1 MRERWREG
9 GGGDWRGKWSKYVR
23 LAVLIHSVRRR
34 KGYGV
39 KGERLKYSTTVLIL

>member
-1 MRERWREG
+1 MGEASG
-9 GGGDWRGKWSKYVR
+9 QYVR

-39 KGERLKYSTTVLIL
+39 KGERLKYTTTVLIL